1 MRWGQYP
8 YNLWKIK
15 RYFIRLHSIGEC
27 PYYPPSNKFVSIV
40 NRSRSTVSNLL
51 DDEKPEIESIS
62 SSSEGSSGSTSD
74 PEDDPDSTED
84 DETDDGPKFTGHGL
98 IGLAHQFESYFK
110 ERDPILF
117 KHLIQ
122 IGSHPVRIAFRW
134 LIRAFTGFL
143 PVQEV
148 LYLWDY
154 ILAMDSLEILPLFAV
169 GVFLQRRDYLIGVTV
184 SNISEA
190 ILSDLSTLKVEPV
203 LELIFDY

>member
-1 MRWGQYP
+1 M
-8 YNLWKIK
+8 K

-62 SSSEGSSGSTSD
+62 SEGSSTSDD
-74 PEDDPDSTED
+74 PEDDPDSAD
-84 DETDDGPKFTGHGL
+84 QTDDDTDDDHGPKFTGHGL

>member
-1 MRWGQYP
+1 MWEILLRDIKYYIKDSESIAEKSIQFTN
-8 YNLWKIK
+8 NL
-15 RYFIRLHSIGEC
+15 G
-27 PYYPPSNKFVSIV
+27 NA
-40 NRSRSTVSNLL
+40 VSNLL
-51 DDEKPEIESIS
+51 DDEKPEVESIS
-62 SSSEGSSGSTSD
+62 SSSDNEDNEESSNASEAD
-74 PEDDPDSTED
+74 TED
-84 DETDDGPKFTGHGL
+84 DENDDHGPKFTGHGL

>member
-1 MRWGQYP
+1 M
-8 YNLWKIK
+8 K

>member
-1 MRWGQYP
+1 M
-8 YNLWKIK
+8 K

-74 PEDDPDSTED
+74 REDDPDSAED
-84 DETDDGPKFTGHGL
+84 DETDDEHGPKFTGHGL

>member
-1 MRWGQYP
+1 MRKV
-8 YNLWKIK
+8 L

-27 PYYPPSNKFVSIV
+27 PYYPPSNKFVTIV

-62 SSSEGSSGSTSD
+62 SSSEGSHSSKSD
-74 PEDDPDSTED
+74 PDDDDSAD
-84 DETDDGPKFTGHGL
+84 DETDEDHGPKFTGHGL

-134 LIRAFTGFL
+134 LIRAFSGFL

-154 ILAMDSLEILPLFAV
+154 ILSMDSLEILPLFAV
-169 GVFLQRRDYLIGVTV
+169 GVFL
-184 SNISEA
+184 
-190 ILSDLSTLKVEPV
+190 
-203 LELIFDY
+203 ELF